1 MCVDI
6 ACGYSNQ
13 TLTKIIAYFGI
24 SIYAFLITATA
35 LFGLILE
42 SKADLLRRNAIITA
56 EDLNQTYDYENESPF
71 SSIASSGS
79 QDDLTQWLQVSYPL
93 RILFVV
99 WVVIYVVSG
108 LILSIVLLH
117 GAQKRNLGKVKV
129 WFFGTVISYL
139 LWIPIY
145 AYWVCHAEEP
155 INALMTGFMGYML
168 GGLCLWVVSAFI
180 EELRIEGITHRIGY
194 KDVPFYKI

>member
-24 SIYAFLITATA
+24 SVYACLIAATA

-42 SKADLLRRNAIITA
+42 SKADLLRRNALISA
-56 EDLNQTYDYENESPF
+56 ADFNETYDLEEESPL
-71 SSIASSGS
+71 SSIASGS
-79 QDDLTQWLQVSYPL
+79 QDDLTEWLQVLYPL
-93 RILFVV
+93 RILFII
-99 WVVIYVVSG
+99 WLVIYFVAG
-108 LILSIVLLH
+108 LLLSFVLLE
-117 GAQKRNLGKVKV
+117 GAQKRNLGKVKM
-129 WFFGTVISYL
+129 WFFGSVISYL

-145 AYWVCHAEEP
+145 AYWVWHAEEP
-155 INALMTGFMGYML
+155 INALMTGFMGYMV
-168 GGLCLWVVSAFI
+168 GGLSLWVVSAFI
-180 EELRIEGITHRIGY
+180 EELRIECISHRIGY